1 MIARRILKKGA
12 LLTLF
17 FFICFT
23 LTAHFSF
30 ANDEDM
36 LLKARMLVKKGDFD
50 GAIKE
55 LYEVIE
61 KLKVIASQKRNLAEA
76 YYLLARV
83 YNIVQMESEC
93 KYHLKMALKIYP
105 DFTIEEPDTQL
116 TEMMKQIKEEL
127 KKEEQENLKAG
138 KKPDKEK
145 VIVKPGVKKAKKKKK
160 FPVLLVAGGAVVIGI
175 VLALLLK
182 KKKKIK
188 TYQLIVTR
196 GEGVEGTPTTG
207 TMTYNE
213 GTAVNYNY
221 SLQGGYKNLVVT
233 LDGNAAASSG
243 TITMNSNHTLS
254 AAAVP
259 LARYTLTVT
268 RGVGVVGTPDT
279 GITTFD
285 EGTQVNYSYSA
296 ESGYTDLAVTLDG
309 VPVSPSGTIN
319 MNSNHALIATA
330 KLENDDPP
338 TVSITSPANGTA
350 VRGSIIIRVDAG
362 DDKGIKDVD
371 FYIDNV
377 KMHTDST
384 SPYKYT
390 WDTTAYPNGSHLIR
404 VIAYDTANQ
413 SKGAEVSVTVDNIYY
428 DINGTWRFKVY
439 TGQGTNPYTLV
450 FMGSKTEGNVYV
462 AGETPDRG
470 DFEVEG
476 NQFEFTLFDDNFGP
490 VGNTWKYM
498 FEGKFDDE
506 NNMSG
511 KYTWQKIEN
520 GNVTE
525 QETGSWDARRL

>member
-1 MIARRILKKGA
+1 MIAARILKKGA

-23 LTAHFSF
+23 LTAHFNF
-30 ANDEDM
+30 ANDEDI

-83 YNIVQMESEC
+83 YKIVQMESEC
-93 KYHLKMALKIYP
+93 KYHLKMALIIYP

-116 TEMMKQIKEEL
+116 IEMMKQIKEEL
-127 KKEEQENLKAG
+127 EKEEQK
-138 KKPDKEK
+138 K
-145 VIVKPGVKKAKKKKK
+145 VIEKPGEKKSGKKKK

-182 KKKKIK
+182 KKKQPKK
-188 TYQLIVTR
+188 YQLIVTR

-207 TMTYNE
+207 TMIYNE
-213 GTAVNYNY
+213 GTTVNYNY
-221 SLQGGYKNLVVT
+221 SLQGGYKDLAVT
-233 LDGNAAASSG
+233 LDGNVVTSSG
-243 TITMNSNHTLS
+243 TITMNRDHTLS

-279 GITTFD
+279 GTTTYD
-285 EGTQVNYSYSA
+285 ESTQVNYSYSA
-296 ESGYTDLAVTLDG
+296 ERGYTNLAVTLDG
-309 VPVSPSGTIN
+309 AAVSPSGTIN

-330 KLENDDPP
+330 KLEADDPP
-338 TVSITSPANGTA
+338 TVSITSPANGGT
-350 VRGSIIIRVDAG
+350 VGGTITIRANAG
-362 DDKGIKDVD
+362 DDKGINNVE

-377 KMHTDST
+377 KMHIDST
-384 SPYKYT
+384 SPYRYP
-390 WDTTAYPNGSHLIR
+390 WDTTAYPNVQHWIK
-404 VIAYDTANQ
+404 VIAYDSANQ
-413 SKGAEVSVTVDNIYY
+413 SKWAEISVTVYNIYY

-439 TGQGTNPYTLV
+439 TGQGTNIYTLV
-450 FMGSKTEGNVYV
+450 FMGSKTEGDVFVVN
-462 AGETPDRG
+462 ENPDRG
-470 DFEVEG
+470 DFKVEG
-476 NQFEFTLFDDNFGP
+476 NEFEFTLFGDNFGP

-511 KYTWQKIEN
+511 RYTWQKIEN
-520 GNVTE
+520 GNVTDE
-525 QETGSWDARRL
+525 ETGTWDARRL